1 MGCQQTETGLIIET
15 RPSVKTELLFIN
27 CGGHE
32 ANFAFYIGGRLI
44 GVVDSFDIWPA
55 SLDMVV
61 DQVIK
66 CFAKALT
73 TAGQDLDVSSFCV
86 WDTAN
91 SSIALVDQ
99 IGNVTAV
106 AVGTTSVIATL
117 TFEDG
122 SQFTDSIP
130 VTIT

>member
-15 RPSVKTELLFIN
+15 RPSVNTELLFTN

-32 ANFAFYIGGRLI
+32 AEFAFYIGGRLI
-44 GVVDSFDIWPA
+44 GVIDTFDIWPA
-55 SLDMVV
+55 SLDLEVAHV
-61 DQVIK
+61 FK

-91 SSIALVDQ
+91 SSIASVDQ

-106 AVGTTSVIATL
+106 AAGVTSVIATL

-122 SQFTDSIP
+122 SQFTDSVP
-130 VTIT
+130 VTVT